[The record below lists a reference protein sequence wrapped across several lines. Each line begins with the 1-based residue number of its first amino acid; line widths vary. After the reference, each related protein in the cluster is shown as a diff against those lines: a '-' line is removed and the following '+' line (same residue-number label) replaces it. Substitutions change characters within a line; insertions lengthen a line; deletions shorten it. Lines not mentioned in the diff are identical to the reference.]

1 MATRIDRC
9 NYNILWDV
17 TFDPAKRA
25 QTLLDRGL
33 DFADAPIVFSGVTF
47 GTRKVN
53 EREKERL
60 APILEI

>member
-25 QTLLDRGL
+25 KTLLDRGL
-33 DFADAPIVFSGVTF
+33 DFADAPI
-47 GTRKVN
+47 
-53 EREKERL
+53 
-60 APILEI
+60 LEI